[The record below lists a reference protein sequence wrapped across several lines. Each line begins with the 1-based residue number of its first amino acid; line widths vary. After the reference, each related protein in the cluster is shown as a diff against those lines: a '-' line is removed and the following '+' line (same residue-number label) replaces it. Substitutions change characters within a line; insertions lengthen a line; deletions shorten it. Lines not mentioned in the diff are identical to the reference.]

1 MPTSAAGSEGG
12 SGCRMKPRPRPHP
25 GLSNWQRGFT
35 LIEILVVL
43 AIVALGTGALVWALR
58 DSASQQLDEEAQRL
72 SALLEAGRA
81 QSRTSGVALRW
92 RSSDTGFVIETL
104 PPGLAAPKPHA
115 WLYPQTRPSVS
126 TLWLGPEPI
135 LPPQSLELTQGD
147 GSRGSVRVASDGLRA
162 FGTSP

>member
-1 MPTSAAGSEGG
+1 MPTSAAGSEGR
-12 SGCRMKPRPRPHP
+12 SGCRMKPRPRPHL
-25 GLSNWQRGFT
+25 GLSRWQ
-35 LIEILVVL
+35 
-43 AIVALGTGALVWALR
+43 R

-104 PPGLAAPKPHA
+104 PRGLAPVQTHA
-115 WLYPQTRPSVS
+115 WLYPQTRASVS

-135 LPPQSLELTQGD
+135 LPPQSLVLTQGD

>member
-1 MPTSAAGSEGG
+1 MRTSAAGSDACCGR
-12 SGCRMKPRPRPHP
+12 RMKPWPAPPAGRTV
-25 GLSNWQRGFT
+25 GQRGLT

-43 AIVALGTGALVWALR
+43 AIVALGTGALVWSLR
-58 DSASQQLDEEAQRL
+58 DNASQQLDEEAQRL

-81 QSRTSGVALRW
+81 QSRTSGLALRW

-104 PPGLAAPKPHA
+104 PPGSVPPKSHA
-115 WLYPQTRPSVS
+115 WLYPQTRASVT

-135 LPPQSLELTQGD
+135 LPPQSLVLTQGD

>member
-1 MPTSAAGSEGG
+1 
-12 SGCRMKPRPRPHP
+12 MKPRPRPHP

-35 LIEILVVL
+35 LMELLVVL
-43 AIVALGTGALVWALR
+43 AIVALGTGALVWSLR

-72 SALLEAGRA
+72 SALLEAGRG

-115 WLYPQTRPSVS
+115 WLYPQTRASAS
-126 TLWLGPEPI
+126 TLGLGPEPI
-135 LPPQSLELTQGD
+135 LPPQSLVLTQGD
-147 GSRGSVRVASDGLRA
+147 GSRGSVRLASDGLRA

>member
-1 MPTSAAGSEGG
+1 MPTSAAGSEGR
-12 SGCRMKPRPRPHP
+12 SGPRMKPWPRPHP

-104 PPGLAAPKPHA
+104 PSGLAPVQTHA
-115 WLYPQTRPSVS
+115 WLYPQTRASVS

-135 LPPQSLELTQGD
+135 LPPQSLVLTQGD

>member
-1 MPTSAAGSEGG
+1 
-12 SGCRMKPRPRPHP
+12 MKPRPQPHLR
-25 GLSNWQRGFT
+25 LSRWQRGFT

-104 PPGLAAPKPHA
+104 PSGLAPVQTHA
-115 WLYPQTRPSVS
+115 WLYPQTRASVS

-135 LPPQSLELTQGD
+135 LPPQSLVLTQGD
-147 GSRGSVRVASDGLRA
+147 GSRGGVRVASDGLRA

>member
-1 MPTSAAGSEGG
+1 MPTSAVGSEAWWGP
-12 SGCRMKPRPRPHP
+12 RVKPMPVPHA
-25 GLSNWQRGFT
+25 GRSVGQRGFT
-35 LIEILVVL
+35 LMEVLVVL

-92 RSSDTGFVIETL
+92 RSNDTGFVIETL
-104 PPGLAAPKPHA
+104 PPGLAAPKSHA
-115 WLYPQTRPSVS
+115 WLHPQTRASVS

-135 LPPQSLELTQGD
+135 LPPQSLVLTQGD

>member
-1 MPTSAAGSEGG
+1 MPTSAAGSEARGG
-12 SGCRMKPRPRPHP
+12 LRMMPKHP
-25 GLSNWQRGFT
+25 PSAGHLRSQRGFT

-43 AIVALGTGALVWALR
+43 AIVALGTGALVWSLR

-72 SALLEAGRA
+72 SALLETGRA
-81 QSRTSGVALRW
+81 QSRTSGLALRW

-104 PPGLAAPKPHA
+104 PPGLAPAQTHA
-115 WLYPQTRPSVS
+115 WLYPQTRASAT

-135 LPPQSLELTQGD
+135 LPPQSLVLTQGD

-162 FGTSP
+162 FGTGP

>member
-1 MPTSAAGSEGG
+1 MPTSAAGSEGR
-12 SGCRMKPRPRPHP
+12 SGCRMKPRPRPHL
-25 GLSNWQRGFT
+25 GLSRWQRGFT

-104 PPGLAAPKPHA
+104 PSGLAPVQTHA
-115 WLYPQTRPSVS
+115 WLYPQTRASVS

-135 LPPQSLELTQGD
+135 LPPQSLVLTQGD

>member
-1 MPTSAAGSEGG
+1 MPTSAAGSE
-12 SGCRMKPRPRPHP
+12 SPCRQGMKPRHWPQFGQPR
-25 GLSNWQRGFT
+25 LQRGFT

-43 AIVALGTGALVWALR
+43 AIVALGTGALVWSLR

-92 RSSDTGFVIETL
+92 RSNDTGFVIETL
-104 PPGLAAPKPHA
+104 PPSLDPPKPHA
-115 WLYPQTRPSVS
+115 WLYPQTRASVT

-135 LPPQSLELTQGD
+135 LPPQSLVLTQGD

>member
-1 MPTSAAGSEGG
+1 MRTSAAGSDACCGR
-12 SGCRMKPRPRPHP
+12 RMKPWPAPLAGRTVGQH
-25 GLSNWQRGFT
+25 GLT

-43 AIVALGTGALVWALR
+43 AIVALGTGALVWSLR
-58 DSASQQLDEEAQRL
+58 DNASQQLDEEAQRL

-81 QSRTSGVALRW
+81 QSRTSGLALRW

-104 PPGLAAPKPHA
+104 PPGLAPPKPHA
-115 WLYPQTRPSVS
+115 WLYPQTRASVT

-135 LPPQSLELTQGD
+135 LPPQSLVLTQGD
-147 GSRGSVRVASDGLRA
+147 GSRGSVRWASDGLRA

>member
-1 MPTSAAGSEGG
+1 MPISAAGSEGRSG
-12 SGCRMKPRPRPHP
+12 SRMKPRPRPHP
-25 GLSNWQRGFT
+25 GLSKRQRGFT
-35 LIEILVVL
+35 LIESLVVL
-43 AIVALGTGALVWALR
+43 AIVALGTGALVWSLR

-72 SALLEAGRA
+72 IALLEAGRA

-104 PPGLAAPKPHA
+104 PPGLAAPKAHA
-115 WLYPQTRPSVS
+115 WLYPQTRASVS

-135 LPPQSLELTQGD
+135 LPPQSLVLTQGD

>member
-1 MPTSAAGSEGG
+1 MPTSAVGSEGS
-12 SGCRMKPRPRPHP
+12 SGPRMKPRRRPHP
-25 GLSNWQRGFT
+25 ALSSWYRGFT
-35 LIEILVVL
+35 LMEVLVVL
-43 AIVALGTGALVWALR
+43 AIVALGTGALVWSLR

-81 QSRTSGVALRW
+81 QSRTSGLALRW
-92 RSSDTGFVIETL
+92 RSNDTGFVIETL
-104 PPGLAAPKPHA
+104 PPGLATPKSHA
-115 WLYPQTRPSVS
+115 WLHPQTRASVS

-135 LPPQSLELTQGD
+135 LPPQSLVLTQGD

>member
-1 MPTSAAGSEGG
+1 MPTSAAGIEGR
-12 SGCRMKPRPRPHP
+12 SGCRMKPWPRPHP

-35 LIEILVVL
+35 LIELLVVL

-115 WLYPQTRPSVS
+115 WLYPQTRASVS

-135 LPPQSLELTQGD
+135 LPPQSLVLTQGD

>member
-1 MPTSAAGSEGG
+1 MPTSAAGSEGR
-12 SGCRMKPRPRPHP
+12 SGCRMKPRPQPHL
-25 GLSNWQRGFT
+25 GLSRWQRGFT

-104 PPGLAAPKPHA
+104 PPGLAAPKAHA
-115 WLYPQTRPSVS
+115 WLYPKTRASVS

-135 LPPQSLELTQGD
+135 LPPQSLVLTQGD

>member
-1 MPTSAAGSEGG
+1 
-12 SGCRMKPRPRPHP
+12 MKPRPQPHL
-25 GLSNWQRGFT
+25 GLSRWQRGFT
-35 LIEILVVL
+35 LIEVLVVL

-104 PPGLAAPKPHA
+104 PSGLAPVQTHA
-115 WLYPQTRPSVS
+115 WLYPQTRASVS

-135 LPPQSLELTQGD
+135 LPPQSLVLTQGD

>member
-1 MPTSAAGSEGG
+1 MPTSAVGSEACG
-12 SGCRMKPRPRPHP
+12 RRHMKPWPVPQAGRPV
-25 GLSNWQRGFT
+25 GQRGFT
-35 LIEILVVL
+35 LIEVLVVL
-43 AIVALGTGALVWALR
+43 AIVALGTGALVWSLR

-92 RSSDTGFVIETL
+92 RSNGTGFVIETQ
-104 PPGLAAPKPHA
+104 PPGLAPSKTHA
-115 WLYPQTRPSVS
+115 WLYPQTRASVS

-135 LPPQSLELTQGD
+135 LPPQSLVLTQGD
-147 GSRGSVRVASDGLRA
+147 GSRGSVRLASDGLRA

>member
-1 MPTSAAGSEGG
+1 MPTSAVGSEGR

-25 GLSNWQRGFT
+25 GLSKRQRGFT

-81 QSRTSGVALRW
+81 QSRTSGMALRW

-104 PPGLAAPKPHA
+104 PPGLAAPKSHA
-115 WLYPQTRPSVS
+115 WLHPQTRASVS

-135 LPPQSLELTQGD
+135 LPPQSLVLTQGD

>member
-1 MPTSAAGSEGG
+1 
-12 SGCRMKPRPRPHP
+12 MKPRPQPHLR
-25 GLSNWQRGFT
+25 LSRWQRGFT

-104 PPGLAAPKPHA
+104 PSGLAPVQTHA
-115 WLYPQTRPSVS
+115 WLYPQTRASVS

-135 LPPQSLELTQGD
+135 LPPQSLVLTQGD

>member
-1 MPTSAAGSEGG
+1 
-12 SGCRMKPRPRPHP
+12 MKPRPRPHL
-25 GLSNWQRGFT
+25 GLSRWQRGFT

-104 PPGLAAPKPHA
+104 PSGLAPVQTHA
-115 WLYPQTRPSVS
+115 WLYPQTRASVS

-135 LPPQSLELTQGD
+135 LPPQSLVLTQGD
-147 GSRGSVRVASDGLRA
+147 GSRGGVRVASDGLRA

>member
-1 MPTSAAGSEGG
+1 MPTSAAGSEARGG
-12 SGCRMKPRPRPHP
+12 LRMMPKPPPSAGHLR
-25 GLSNWQRGFT
+25 SQRGFT

-43 AIVALGTGALVWALR
+43 AIVALGTGALVWSLR

-72 SALLEAGRA
+72 SALLETGRA

-104 PPGLAAPKPHA
+104 PPGLAPAQTHA
-115 WLYPQTRPSVS
+115 WLYPQTRASAA

-135 LPPQSLELTQGD
+135 LPPQSLVLTQGD

>member
-1 MPTSAAGSEGG
+1 MPTSAAGSEGR

-81 QSRTSGVALRW
+81 HSRTSGVALRW

-104 PPGLAAPKPHA
+104 PLGLAPVQTHA
-115 WLYPQTRPSVS
+115 WLYPQTRASVS

-135 LPPQSLELTQGD
+135 LPPQSLVLTQGD